1 MLSALKQAVR
11 IGNPKHLWKRYAAA
25 VVLIAALLSTTHIA
39 ASLALEA
46 NARNAELI
54 NMSGRQRMLSQRILF
69 HSLQATD
76 HDEAGVKERLIRSID
91 LLTASQRTL
100 SADPRLSQDLVDLY
114 LGDQDLNAR
123 VYEFSE
129 IARQIAITPSES
141 ETALTQLLALDSEAL
156 LRDLNKAVSLFEAQ
170 AEEDASRLEL
180 IQNAS
185 FYAALVILLLEGLLI
200 FVPAQR
206 VVTRSITNLETQSKI
221 VTRAKVEAVRR
232 NQELE
237 LLKDRVEHEAMH
249 DSLTELPNRRALE
262 AHMAKLKSLAQDTE
276 GTLSV
281 LHVDLDR
288 FKQINDTLGHA
299 AGDHVLKH
307 VAATLRAC
315 VRPDD
320 MIARVGGDE
329 FVILP
334 ALNISE
340 GELTKLAERIIEAMR
355 QPIPYKDNVC
365 HFGAS
370 IGIGIGISTAKSSAI
385 DPADLL
391 VKADIA
397 LYHAKERGRGR
408 FEFFTPELATKVE
421 TAKRTSDELLEAFE
435 RDQLLIHYQPIFS
448 SREGSVSSIEALVR
462 WDHPIHGI
470 LSAGAFIDH
479 VYQLGLAA
487 ELDILVLEKIEQDL
501 TAAEAQ
507 GLKLPPIAINVSA
520 NSLRQGHLLKRIRRS
535 PLVDHGLS
543 LEISETVDFD
553 NEIDNIN
560 AQLQDIRCLGVKIEI
575 DDFGTGHASVFSFQK
590 LEPDRIK
597 IARELIIDIKDSQ
610 KTRRLISG
618 TCKLAKSFGSMVVAE
633 GAEDL
638 ESAQILQALG
648 CDYIQGFGLSRPK
661 GLDQLLMELFLTDRS
676 EKAAN
681 A

>member
-76 HDEAGVKERLIRSID
+76 HDEAGVKERLTRSID

-156 LRDLNKAVSLFEAQ
+156 LHDLNKAVSLFEAQ
-170 AEEDASRLEL
+170 AEDDASRLEL

-206 VVTRSITNLETQSKI
+206 VVTRSISNLETQSKI

-262 AHMAKLKSLAQDTE
+262 AHMAKLKSLAQDSE

-307 VAATLRAC
+307 VAATLHAC

-334 ALNISE
+334 ALNVSE

-365 HFGAS
+365 
-370 IGIGIGISTAKSSAI
+370 
-385 DPADLL
+385 
-391 VKADIA
+391 
-397 LYHAKERGRGR
+397 
-408 FEFFTPELATKVE
+408 
-421 TAKRTSDELLEAFE
+421 
-435 RDQLLIHYQPIFS
+435 
-448 SREGSVSSIEALVR
+448 
-462 WDHPIHGI
+462 
-470 LSAGAFIDH
+470 
-479 VYQLGLAA
+479 QLGC
-487 ELDILVLEKIEQDL
+487 KK
-501 TAAEAQ
+501 T
-507 GLKLPPIAINVSA
+507 
-520 NSLRQGHLLKRIRRS
+520 RS
-535 PLVDHGLS
+535 DRGLS
-543 LEISETVDFD
+543 LWHDKERYPLS
-553 NEIDNIN
+553 
-560 AQLQDIRCLGVKIEI
+560 
-575 DDFGTGHASVFSFQK
+575 
-590 LEPDRIK
+590 P
-597 IARELIIDIKDSQ
+597 KDQRDQSQ
-610 KTRRLISG
+610 TIWL
-618 TCKLAKSFGSMVVAE
+618 
-633 GAEDL
+633 
-638 ESAQILQALG
+638 
-648 CDYIQGFGLSRPK
+648 
-661 GLDQLLMELFLTDRS
+661 
-676 EKAAN
+676 
-681 A
+681 